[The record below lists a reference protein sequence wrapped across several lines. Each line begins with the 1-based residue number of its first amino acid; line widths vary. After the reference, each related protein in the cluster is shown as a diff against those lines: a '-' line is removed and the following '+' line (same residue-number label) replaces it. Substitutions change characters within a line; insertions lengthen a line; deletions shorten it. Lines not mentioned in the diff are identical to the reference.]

1 VELAHLINAPL
12 SLDLVVAET
21 DEKVSRQLLDMPVEA
36 MESTAIVRNGDLRE
50 EFYGAR
56 IAREETHKILL
67 RMFPNLSFSFDARH
81 DDDRFLVHHRWN
93 EAAAQLSF
101 NLVNL
106 LSAPAQQRMADAG
119 VALADQRRI
128 AAQMAT
134 LAQVHVAR
142 LQYASAYQQFI
153 RADAIYG
160 VDDRIGKIIGAGER
174 AQTQSKLDRVSSDT
188 TTILSLL
195 RRYQALA
202 QLHAAASKLQ
212 ATMGLEPEVPSV
224 RESSLA
230 QLTAVASE
238 FLRQTQGGMPAARP
252 AGQ

>member
-1 VELAHLINAPL
+1 
-12 SLDLVVAET
+12 
-21 DEKVSRQLLDMPVEA
+21 M
-36 MESTAIVRNGDLRE
+36 
-50 EFYGAR
+50 
-56 IAREETHKILL
+56 
-67 RMFPNLSFSFDARH
+67 
-81 DDDRFLVHHRWN
+81 
-93 EAAAQLSF
+93 
-101 NLVNL
+101 
-106 LSAPAQQRMADAG
+106 
-119 VALADQRRI
+119 
-128 AAQMAT
+128 
-134 LAQVHVAR
+134 AR

-238 FLRQTQGGMPAARP
+238 FLRQTQGELPPARP